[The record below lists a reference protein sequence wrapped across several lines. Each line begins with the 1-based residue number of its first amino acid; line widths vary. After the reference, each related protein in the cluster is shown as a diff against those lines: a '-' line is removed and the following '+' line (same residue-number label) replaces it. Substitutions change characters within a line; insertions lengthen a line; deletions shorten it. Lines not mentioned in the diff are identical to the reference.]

1 MTRKKKNGRGIHLRL
16 DEKVILDAQIRC
28 LQEGL
33 VLSYQVEELLREW
46 LKTPRRAAKDSK
58 RKDDR

>member
-1 MTRKKKNGRGIHLRL
+1 MNRKKKAGRGIHLRL

-33 VLSYQVEELLREW
+33 VLSYKVEELLKGW
-46 LKTPRRAAKDSK
+46 LKTPRAVKEE